1 MIIKKKKHKMT
12 CTVSSSTDNTSF
24 HTKMVVSAVST
35 EVKEDMKRKKKTK
48 TLDVSEVRK
57 LV

>member
-1 MIIKKKKHKMT
+1 MT

-35 EVKEDMKRKKKTK
+35 EVKVEEDMKRKKKTK
-48 TLDVSEVRK
+48 TLDFSEVRK